1 MKAGISINL
10 YNLKN
15 KKEAIFTI
23 FRFMHA
29 MIETMNRCDFYLW
42 EDFDSVK
49 IKEDEENKIITF
61 ELKGKRPDEDKII
74 VMINAIYEN

>member
-1 MKAGISINL
+1 MKTGISVNL
-10 YNLKN
+10 YDLKN
-15 KKEAIFTI
+15 KKEAIF
-23 FRFMHA
+23 RLMHA
-29 MIETMNRCDFYLW
+29 IIETMNRCDFYLW

>member
-10 YNLKN
+10 YDLKT
-15 KKEAIFTI
+15 KKEAIF
-23 FRFMHA
+23 RLMHA
-29 MIETMNRCDFYLW
+29 IIETMNRCDFYLW

-61 ELKGKRPDEDKII
+61 ELKGKRPDEDEII
-74 VMINAIYEN
+74 VKINAIYEN